1 MQIACPCAM
10 GLLPE
15 KKAQPSLNNNNL
27 LKRSIS
33 CLSKSLLFTSVT
45 IFGQVNHDINIVFAN
60 ILQDVVKF

>member
-15 KKAQPSLNNNNL
+15 KKAQTSLNNNNL

-33 CLSKSLLFTSVT
+33 CLSKRLLFTLVT
-45 IFGQVNHDINIVFAN
+45 IFGQVNDDICIYCKYFTRRS
-60 ILQDVVKF
+60 